1 MDTVQRDSCVLLS
14 DYEQLIET
22 GTPPGRGKEGQ
33 KLAAARGGACLQERD
48 FALLTLSD
56 QLILCETGLRDSG
69 SDEQMVSRA
78 PS

>member
-1 MDTVQRDSCVLLS
+1 MDTVQRDSCVLPS

-22 GTPPGRGKEGQ
+22 GISPGRGKERQ
-33 KLAAARGGACLQERD
+33 KLGAARGEACLQERD
-48 FALLTLSD
+48 FTVLTLSD

-69 SDEQMVSRA
+69 SDGQMVSRA